1 MTDTA
6 NPAAGAA
13 AAATAEGPQVGLQ
26 KVYLKDV
33 SFESPNAPTIF
44 SGEWKP
50 HYTLNMTTR
59 SSPIGNDSYEVVLET
74 TIEAKQGE
82 TVAFL
87 AEVQQSGIF
96 LLKGFEEDELTQVLA
111 TFCPAQIYPYTRE
124 VIADLVGKGGFP
136 QLHLHPVSFDAMF
149 ARAQTEGG
157 ARSEAPAAPANGAD

>member
-13 AAATAEGPQVGLQ
+13 AHETADGPQVGLQ
-26 KVYLKDV
+26 KVFLKDV

-50 HYTLNMTTR
+50 HYSLNMTTR
-59 SSPIGNDSYEVVLET
+59 SNNLGNDTYEVILET

-87 AEVQQSGIF
+87 AEVQQGGIF
-96 LLKGFEEDELTQVLA
+96 LLKGFREEELTQVIA

-149 ARAQTEGG
+149 AKAQAEGG
-157 ARSEAPAAPANGAD
+157 ARSEASAASDNGAA

>member
-13 AAATAEGPQVGLQ
+13 ADETAEGPQVGLQ
-26 KVYLKDV
+26 KVFLKDV
-33 SFESPNAPTIF
+33 SFESPNAPAIF

-50 HYTLNMTTR
+50 HYSLNMTTR
-59 SSPIGNDSYEVVLET
+59 SNNLGNDTYEVVLET

-87 AEVQQSGIF
+87 AEVQQGGIF
-96 LLKGFEEDELTQVLA
+96 LLKGFREEELTQVIA

-149 ARAQTEGG
+149 AKAQAEGG
-157 ARSEAPAAPANGAD
+157 ARSEVPAASDNGAA

>member
-1 MTDTA
+1 MNETA

-13 AAATAEGPQVGLQ
+13 ATEDAEGPQVGLQ
-26 KVYLKDV
+26 KVFLKDV
-33 SFESPNAPTIF
+33 SFESPNAPSIF

-50 HYTLNMTTR
+50 NYTLNMTTR
-59 SSPIGNDSYEVVLET
+59 SNALGNDSYEVILET

-87 AEVQQSGIF
+87 AEIQQAGIF
-96 LLKGFEEDELTQVLA
+96 LLRGFAEGELTQVLA

-124 VIADLVGKGGFP
+124 VVADLVGKGGFP

-149 ARAQTEGG
+149 ARAQTDGT
-157 ARSEAPAAPANGAD
+157 APADAAGEPA